1 VPRLHER
8 APGVTPDAALPARPR
23 APLRVGGAPR
33 DAPRARDVRSP
44 WDGRVVGSHA
54 SAGREEALAA
64 LDAAARAAPAVAAM
78 PAHRRAEALLRAADA
93 VEARAVA
100 FAETIRDEGG
110 KPIRYA
116 RGEVER
122 ALRTLRASAAEA
134 TRIAGEEVPLDSAP
148 QGEGR
153 VALLRRHPLGV
164 VVAITPFNFPLNL
177 ACHKVG
183 PALAA
188 GNAVVLKPSERTPLT
203 GLLLGEVLDAA
214 GFPPGAVNVVV
225 GEDPALGSVLVE
237 DPRPAAVS
245 FTGSDVVGWA
255 LRARAGTKRVTLEL
269 GGNAAVV
276 VDRSADVAD
285 AAERVG
291 ESAFAHA
298 GQVCISVQRIFV
310 VREAMDAFRTALFGK
325 IRKDV
330 RVGDPAD
337 PATVVGPMID
347 RAAADRVE
355 RWVAEAEAAGARV
368 TRFGGR
374 RGNVLPPAVVEGAQA
389 ESPLHRREV
398 FGPVKTL
405 DAVGTF
411 AEGLARADDSAYGLQ
426 AGVFTTDLDACLE
439 AESRLTVG
447 AVIVND
453 VPTFRID
460 TMPYGGERASGLGRE
475 GVRDAVLSFTR
486 PRLLVM
492 RRRTGG

>member
-1 VPRLHER
+1 
-8 APGVTPDAALPARPR
+8 
-23 APLRVGGAPR
+23 
-33 DAPRARDVRSP
+33 VRSP
-44 WDGRVVGSHA
+44 WDGRVVGTHA
-54 SAGREEALAA
+54 CADRDDALAA
-64 LDAAARAAPAVAAM
+64 IDAAVAAAPAVAAM
-78 PAHRRAEALLRAADA
+78 PAHARAAALLRAADA
-93 VEARAVA
+93 LEARATEVS
-100 FAETIRDEGG
+100 ETIRDEGG

-122 ALRTLRASAAEA
+122 ALRTLRASAEEA
-134 TRIAGEEVPLDSAP
+134 TRVSGEEVPLDSAP
-148 QGEGR
+148 QGERR
-153 VALLRRHPLGV
+153 VAILRRHPLGV

-203 GLLLGEVLDAA
+203 GLLLGEVVDGA
-214 GFPPGAVNVVV
+214 GFPPGACNVVV
-225 GEDPALGSVLVE
+225 GDDPALGSVLVE

-276 VDRSADVAD
+276 VDRTADVSE
-285 AAERVG
+285 AASRVG

-310 VREAMDAFRTALFGK
+310 VRDVMEAFRTALFDK
-325 IRKDV
+325 VRKDV

-347 RAAADRVE
+347 AAAADRVE
-355 RWVAEAEAAGARV
+355 RWLSEAEASGARV

-374 RGNVLPPAVVEGAQA
+374 RGNVVAPAVVEGARA
-389 ESPLHRREV
+389 DSPLHRREV

-405 DAVGTF
+405 DAVESF
-411 AEGLARADDSAYGLQ
+411 AEGLARADDSRYGLQ
-426 AGVFTTDLDACLE
+426 AGVFTSDLEACLE
-439 AESRLTVG
+439 AEARLTVG

-453 VPTFRID
+453 VPTFRVD

-475 GVRDAVLSFTR
+475 GVREAVLSFTR
-486 PRLLVM
+486 PRLLVV
-492 RRRTGG
+492 RRRGS